1 MTHHIV
7 YRLLLAIIFTCL
19 QTLSISQSISTV
31 NALNS
36 VAAEHSHEEAE
47 VSVISETLSLSF
59 GDSISKELD
68 EHAVWKI
75 LTDAEGDVIATGIG
89 SIKDYQ
95 FSKPG
100 KYRLF
105 VPGHTSLL
113 DGTCE
118 HHFETEETTIEVA
131 PFRMTFDF
139 SAITFSS
146 PIIGGTELSHVEIT
160 VPATLEVFETDLP
173 SYNGKITSSGIGANL
188 FGQIAEGPIQ
198 LKEGLNQLT
207 YNLSGTATKDT
218 YIMLDFYDVNNHIHC
233 YYFPNKLR

>member
-7 YRLLLAIIFTCL
+7 YRLVLAIIFTCL
-19 QTLSISQSISTV
+19 HTLSISQSISTV
-31 NALNS
+31 NAVSTPAL
-36 VAAEHSHEEAE
+36 EHPHEESE
-47 VSVISETLSLSF
+47 VSATSETLSLAF

-75 LTDAEGDVIATGIG
+75 LTDDEGDVIASGTG

-95 FSKPG
+95 FSNPG

-113 DGTCE
+113 EGTCE
-118 HHFETEETTIEVA
+118 HHFETEETIIEVA
-131 PFRMTFDF
+131 PFRMKFDF

-146 PIIGGTELSHVEIT
+146 PIVGGTELSNAEIT
-160 VPATLEVFETDLP
+160 VPATLKVFEADLP
-173 SYNGKITSSGIGANL
+173 EYNGKITSSGIGANL
-188 FGQIAEGPIQ
+188 SGQLADGPTQ
-198 LKEGLNQLT
+198 LKQGLNQLT
-207 YNLSGTATKDT
+207 FNLSGTATKDT
-218 YIMLDFYDVNNHIHC
+218 YIMLDFYDVNNQIHC